1 MKYLFHFLIFIVLV
15 SISSCKSG
23 NRTLKDEEREI
34 RDYIASHPEYS
45 FVRKESGLYFA
56 DIVVGDGVTP
66 DSNDRVYVRY
76 IGTFVDGTEFDSNM
90 DSANDFRFYVDKY
103 EVIEGFNESVKYMK
117 EGGTAIIIVPSA
129 LGYGN
134 INYFFD
140 PYTPLV
146 FTISITRVE
155 VINR

>member
-1 MKYLFHFLIFIVLV
+1 MLV
-15 SISSCKSG
+15 TITSCKSE
-23 NRTLKDEEREI
+23 NRTLNDEERDI
-34 RDYIASHPEYS
+34 QDYITSHPEYS
-45 FVRKESGLYFA
+45 FEQKESGLYFA

-76 IGTFVDGTEFDSNM
+76 TGTLVDGTEFDSNV
-90 DSANDFRFYVDKY
+90 DADNDFRFYVDRY
-103 EVIEGFNESVKYMK
+103 EVIDGFNESVKYMK

-134 INYFFD
+134 SSSSFD

-146 FTISITRVE
+146 FTISLTRVV
-155 VINR
+155 VI

>member
-90 DSANDFRFYVDKY
+90 DSAKDFRFYVDKY

-134 INYFFD
+134 INSHFD

-146 FTISITRVE
+146 FTISIKSVV
-155 VINR
+155 VI